1 MSDNQE
7 PAPLTQREM
16 SALMSLS
23 RHADCERISAVKRL
37 RWLEAEV
44 AALKKADPLA
54 EMWAALESY
63 QERADRHGH
72 GESWAKMCSERTG
85 DWAWEAKLEARK
97 ASQDAAW
104 AAADAMARALADATE
119 WAVEVIAAI
128 RRAKEGQ
135 R

>member
-1 MSDNQE
+1 
-7 PAPLTQREM
+7 
-16 SALMSLS
+16 MSLS